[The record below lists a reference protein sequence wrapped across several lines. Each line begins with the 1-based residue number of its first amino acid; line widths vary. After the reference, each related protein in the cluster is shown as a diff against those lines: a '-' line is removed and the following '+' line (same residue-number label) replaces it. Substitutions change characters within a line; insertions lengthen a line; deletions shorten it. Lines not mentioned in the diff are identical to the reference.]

1 MLSCDIECTTI
12 CIYYIKFMSHKH
24 THTYIYIYIYIYIHI
39 YIHKSFNV
47 PISSGMELRAMYAK
61 SIYWI
66 STFANIQNNVKVSI
80 DGSVSKSIFLR
91 ILYIY
96 IYIQYCIYIYT
107 HRIYTHACIW
117 FKIYIGIAMANMT
130 HVCSNMLARNV
141 QHANLGRPN
150 KHGKTYLHTCDIFDT
165 HTHIYIQYTHTLY
178 IYMDITR
185 EMYPP
190 IPDSRRSDSW
200 RWRWREI

>member
-1 MLSCDIECTTI
+1 MHNNM
-12 CIYYIKFMSHKH
+12 YILYKVYVSQ
-24 THTYIYIYIYIYIHI
+24 THTYIYIYIYIHI
-39 YIHKSFNV
+39 YIYINPLMSLFLAEWNW
-47 PISSGMELRAMYAK
+47 ELCMQSLYIE
-61 SIYWI
+61 SLPLQ
-66 STFANIQNNVKVSI
+66 TFKTMSRCLLMAVFQRV
-80 DGSVSKSIFLR
+80 FFCA
-91 ILYIY
+91 YCIY

-165 HTHIYIQYTHTLY
+165 HIYIQYTHTLY
-178 IYMDITR
+178 IYIW
-185 EMYPP
+185 
-190 IPDSRRSDSW
+190 I
-200 RWRWREI
+200 